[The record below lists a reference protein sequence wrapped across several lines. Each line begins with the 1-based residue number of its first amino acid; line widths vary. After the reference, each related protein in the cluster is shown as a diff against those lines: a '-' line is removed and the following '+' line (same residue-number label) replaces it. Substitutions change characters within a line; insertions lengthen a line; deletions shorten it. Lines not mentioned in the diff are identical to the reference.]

1 MPSMTIALSNSLLNA
16 VLRQTTYTSPAG
28 AYLAV
33 YTTAPNASGGGTEVT
48 GGSYFRPSVTFSSPT
63 SGSTANSNQLDI
75 TSMPAVTVV
84 GMAVMSASSGGVMLF
99 YGSLLNPKQ
108 VNAGDTFTVKAGDL
122 NVALI

>member
-1 MPSMTIALSNSLLNA
+1 MPAMTISLSNSLLNA

-33 YTTAPNASGGGTEVT
+33 FTTAPNASGGGTEVS
-48 GGSYFRPSVTFSSPT
+48 GGSYFRPSITFTVPT
-63 SGSTANSNQLDI
+63 SGSTANANQLDI

-84 GMAVMSASSGGVMLF
+84 GMAVMTASTAGSMLF
-99 YGSLLNPKQ
+99 YGSLLTPKQ
-108 VNAGDTFTVKAGDL
+108 VNAGDTFTVKAGDF